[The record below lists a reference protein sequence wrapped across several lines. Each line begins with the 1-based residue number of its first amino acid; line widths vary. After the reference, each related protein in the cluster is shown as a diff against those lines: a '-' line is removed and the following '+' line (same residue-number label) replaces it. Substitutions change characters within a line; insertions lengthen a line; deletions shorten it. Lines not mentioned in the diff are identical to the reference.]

1 MGEFFI
7 EIEDLAGRVGTAAM
21 PAVID
26 VRRRPV
32 YEADGTVL
40 PTARWR
46 DHAEVDRWSA
56 EFDPTI
62 SVVLYCVHG
71 HQVSQAPAAILRA
84 RGYDV
89 RILRGGIEGWREA
102 GAPVLAKSGW
112 PGRDETRPSRWVT
125 RAGPK
130 VDRIACPWFIRR
142 FVDPGA
148 EILFVEADQV
158 IATAEEIGGIPFD
171 IEGADFSHHGEGC
184 SFDAFL
190 ERFEIRDP
198 ALDRLSAIVR
208 GADTSRPE
216 LAPEAAGLHA
226 LSNGISAVAS
236 NDEEAVARGSEL
248 YDALYAWCRM
258 PARAA
263 A

>member
-7 EIEDLAGRVGTAAM
+7 DIEDLVGRVGTAAM

-26 VRRRPV
+26 VRRRSV

-46 DHAEVDRWSA
+46 DHAEVDRWSR
-56 EFDPTI
+56 EFDP
-62 SVVLYCVHG
+62 SVPVVLYCVHG
-71 HQVSQAPAAILRA
+71 HQVSQAPTAILRA

-102 GAPVLAKSGW
+102 GAPLLAKAGW
-112 PGRDETRPSRWVT
+112 PERDDSGPSRWVT

-142 FVDPGA
+142 FVDPAA

-158 IATAEEIGGIPFD
+158 LAAAEEIGGIPFD
-171 IEGADFSHHGEGC
+171 IAGVDFGHHGDGC

-190 ERFEIRDP
+190 ERFEIDDP
-198 ALDRLSAIVR
+198 ALRRLATIVR
-208 GADTSRPE
+208 GADTGQPD
-216 LAPEAAGLHA
+216 LAPEAAGLRA
-226 LSNGISAVAS
+226 VSLGISAIAVS
-236 NDEEAVARGSEL
+236 DEEAVVRGSAL
-248 YDALYAWCRM
+248 YDALFAWCRISAE
-258 PARAA
+258 PTA
-263 A
+263 

>member
-7 EIEDLAGRVGTAAM
+7 EIEDLVGRVGMAAM

-40 PTARWR
+40 PTARWC

-56 EFDPTI
+56 EFDPTVP
-62 SVVLYCVHG
+62 VVLYCVHG
-71 HQVSQAPAAILRA
+71 HQVSQAPAAILRT

-89 RILRGGIEGWREA
+89 RVLVGGIEAWREA
-102 GAPVLAKSGW
+102 GAPLLAKAGW
-112 PGRDETRPSRWVT
+112 PGRDDTRPSRWVT
-125 RAGPK
+125 RVAPK

-142 FVDPGA
+142 FVDPSA

-158 IATAEEIGGIPFD
+158 AATADEIGGIPFD
-171 IEGADFSHHGEGC
+171 IEGVDFGHHGEGC

-190 ERFEIRDP
+190 DRFEID
-198 ALDRLSAIVR
+198 DRVLQRLAAIVR
-208 GADTSRPE
+208 GADTGRPE
-216 LAPEAAGLHA
+216 FAPESAGLHA
-226 LSNGISAVAS
+226 LSHGISAIALS
-236 NDEEAVARGSEL
+236 DEEALERGCSL
-248 YDALYAWCRM
+248 YDALYAWCRK
-258 PARAA
+258 PAEAA
-263 A
+263 